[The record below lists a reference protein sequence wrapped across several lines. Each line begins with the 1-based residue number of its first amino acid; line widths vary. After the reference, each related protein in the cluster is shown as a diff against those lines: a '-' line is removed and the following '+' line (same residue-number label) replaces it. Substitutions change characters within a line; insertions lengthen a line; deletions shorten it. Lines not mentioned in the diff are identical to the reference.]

1 MVIVF
6 TQQVTKVARKADMC
20 FFMLEGFVD
29 INATETRTE
38 LETITTKA
46 MSTVLGRHFGFL
58 ESSPYITFLV
68 VCFFSYV

>member
-1 MVIVF
+1 MITVF
-6 TQQVTKVARKADMC
+6 TEEITKVARKADMC

-46 MSTVLGRHFGFL
+46 MSTVLGKHLGFM
-58 ESSPYITFLV
+58 
-68 VCFFSYV
+68 

>member
-1 MVIVF
+1 MIIVF

-29 INATETRTE
+29 INVTETRTE

-46 MSTVLGRHFGFL
+46 MSTVLGRHFWI
-58 ESSPYITFLV
+58 Y
-68 VCFFSYV
+68 